1 MKKSDL
7 QRTKAMAVY
16 GLTNTASVE
25 ILAIDNIEERVYY
38 ALQCGRRHAVQFS
51 KMRENSNGH
60 PYFKPSNWGRIYLH
74 DCIKVEG

>member
-1 MKKSDL
+1 MKKADL
-7 QRTKAMAVY
+7 QRKKAIAVY

-25 ILAIDNIEERVYY
+25 ILDIDSIEERVYY
-38 ALQCGRRHAVQFS
+38 ALQCGGRHAVQFS
-51 KMRENSNGH
+51 KLRENSNGH